1 MFAGHPSML
10 FFGYTHC
17 PDVCPTTMAEM
28 ANWFETLG
36 PDAKDLKAYFVTVDP
51 ERDTP
56 ELLGNYVS
64 WVSDRIT
71 GITGKREEINKIISA
86 WGVVAEKVPSSDG
99 SYTMNH
105 TASIFLLDKAGKFTG
120 TIAYQEDTET
130 ALEKIRRLIGESLVA
145 EQIRAAR
152 AGEVFTLFAPPFVD
166 LAVVARGQHGRD
178 LAALEQLRPGVVRIF
193 QNAVLETLVG
203 VALLGA
209 EHAGQSAAP
218 PLRAAPWRPLRHRR
232 AHSRRSRLPRDCAPR

>member
-1 MFAGHPSML
+1 MAADTTQAQSRFRRIAWILVVVAALAATVLFVVQRDNLGPGGSFGGGTYALVDQRGDAVDQTMFAGHPSML

-28 ANWFETLG
+28 ANWFESLG

-56 ELLGNYVS
+56 ELLGSYVS

-71 GITGKREEINKIISA
+71 GITGKREEIDKIISA

-99 SYTMNH
+99 GYTMNH

-120 TIAYQEDTET
+120 TIAYQEDTAT
-130 ALEKIRRLIGESLVA
+130 ALEKIRRLIGKA
-145 EQIRAAR
+145 
-152 AGEVFTLFAPPFVD
+152 
-166 LAVVARGQHGRD
+166 
-178 LAALEQLRPGVVRIF
+178 
-193 QNAVLETLVG
+193 
-203 VALLGA
+203 
-209 EHAGQSAAP
+209 
-218 PLRAAPWRPLRHRR
+218 
-232 AHSRRSRLPRDCAPR
+232 